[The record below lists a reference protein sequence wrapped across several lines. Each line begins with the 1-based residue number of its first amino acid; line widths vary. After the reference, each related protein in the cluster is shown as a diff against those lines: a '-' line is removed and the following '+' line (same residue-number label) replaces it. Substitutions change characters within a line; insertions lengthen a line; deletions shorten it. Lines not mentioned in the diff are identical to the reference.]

1 MSVSA
6 YMNGNVMDLAVPLS
20 QRMRILGWEF
30 HKTVLKIF

>member
-20 QRMRILGWEF
+20 QRMRILGW
-30 HKTVLKIF
+30 